1 MAILGFQNKKMPDTS
16 YMKHHELAAFD
27 NRSIKNSIKLAERL
41 DHGEKNYRLFFDL
54 LDFEGHNSFF
64 DLASFN
70 IFVDNQLTSVGRRGK
85 RRRER
90 TTQL

>member
-16 YMKHHELAAFD
+16 YMKHYELAAFD

-64 DLASFN
+64 YLASSN

-85 RRRER
+85 RRRQR